1 MTSKGVARP
10 VKKIRISYKTLY
22 FETEKSFVEEWN
34 TRKEA
39 EDFYRKKAKKL
50 LWKNL
55 KVEWVR

>member
-1 MTSKGVARP
+1 MTSKGVIRP

-22 FETEKSFVEEWN
+22 FETEKSWVEEWN

>member
-1 MTSKGVARP
+1 MTSKGVIRSM
-10 VKKIRISYKTLY
+10 KKIRISYKTLY
-22 FETEKSFVEEWN
+22 FETKKSWVEEWN

>member
-1 MTSKGVARP
+1 M
-10 VKKIRISYKTLY
+10 KKIRISYKTLY
-22 FETEKSFVEEWN
+22 FETKKSWVEEWN